1 MPFHDTIDK
10 IILKLTQLNS
20 IMKQNKI
27 QTQINVDSIIEELV
41 EKEKN
46 YQLLKHDIQQSQ
58 INLEN
63 NMKLLKTK
71 LDFEFQVYNIL
82 AQHKTRLNKLKE
94 EHGELPEIDEY
105 VEILFDVSNTQIS
118 KQVKKSKKSLNQ
130 PKPPLPQRS
139 LTTMKSE
146 SSNPFSKSSSSSPKI
161 NNETLQSQLS
171 AAIAARKKN

>member
-105 VEILFDVSNTQIS
+105 VEIDA
-118 KQVKKSKKSLNQ
+118 K
-130 PKPPLPQRS
+130 
-139 LTTMKSE
+139 
-146 SSNPFSKSSSSSPKI
+146 
-161 NNETLQSQLS
+161 LS
-171 AAIAARKKN
+171 ALLLSMNAS

>member
-10 IILKLTQLNS
+10 VILKLTQLNS
-20 IMKQNKI
+20 IMKQNKV
-27 QTQINVDSIIEELV
+27 QTQINVESIIEELV

-94 EHGELPEIDEY
+94 EHGELPEIDDY
-105 VEILFDVSNTQIS
+105 VETLFDVSKTQIS
-118 KQVKKSKKSLNQ
+118 KQIKKQENKL
-130 PKPPLPQRS
+130 PPS
-139 LTTMKSE
+139 TTVH
-146 SSNPFSKSSSSSPKI
+146 
-161 NNETLQSQLS
+161 
-171 AAIAARKKN
+171 